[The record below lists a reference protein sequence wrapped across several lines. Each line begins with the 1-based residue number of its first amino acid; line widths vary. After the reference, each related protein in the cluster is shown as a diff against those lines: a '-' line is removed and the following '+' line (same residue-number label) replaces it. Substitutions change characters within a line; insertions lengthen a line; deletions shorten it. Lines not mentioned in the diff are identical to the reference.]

1 MKYMNVAVA
10 AAVLCAAAKTAGAAS
25 GVVETVRF
33 DAALTNST
41 EWTYSSLESNSNGYA
56 LKSQDSLVESPE
68 FWFCVTSVVLDVTAT
83 AASTRSVVI
92 SPAVPENAHAG
103 DASVTFTPAQGT
115 DSTCTA
121 AWDASLRVRSFS
133 ISATKG
139 SATTG
144 KGNIYLKSATI
155 RGVALLE
162 EPSSLL
168 ADAAKYNRV
177 TLCWENPD
185 GASAVDVEIE
195 KDISVPFPG
204 QEPFQCD
211 FAEISNYG
219 GNPLNLADGHDRL
232 HAAYGELAGHN
243 VFAPTNTSG
252 VVQLGSTSDGGWL
265 LFSGVES
272 YKSAKL
278 VVRARKYPG
287 DAAIRNKMP
296 VFGICEGVTNE
307 LGRIELSDEMEDHV
321 LDISELQDGT
331 QLLVRSAPASN
342 GSYSG
347 NGRVQLAFMGVAA
360 SYAKSATVGSSC
372 RIRLVDLSPKT
383 RYVWRARC
391 RDESG
396 NVSSYTDWNAFST
409 GETKYSGGSVIVMR

>member
-1 MKYMNVAVA
+1 M
-10 AAVLCAAAKTAGAAS
+10 
-25 GVVETVRF
+25 
-33 DAALTNST
+33 
-41 EWTYSSLESNSNGYA
+41 
-56 LKSQDSLVESPE
+56 
-68 FWFCVTSVVLDVTAT
+68 
-83 AASTRSVVI
+83 
-92 SPAVPENAHAG
+92 
-103 DASVTFTPAQGT
+103 
-115 DSTCTA
+115 
-121 AWDASLRVRSFS
+121 
-133 ISATKG
+133 
-139 SATTG
+139 
-144 KGNIYLKSATI
+144 
-155 RGVALLE
+155 
-162 EPSSLL
+162 
-168 ADAAKYNRV
+168 

-185 GASAVDVEIE
+185 GASAADVEIE

-265 LFSGVES
+265 LLSGVES

-287 DAAIRNKMP
+287 DAASRNTMP
-296 VFGICEGVTNE
+296 VFGICEGGTNE

-321 LDISELQDGT
+321 LDISELQGGT
-331 QLLVRSAPASN
+331 QLLVRSAPTSN

-347 NGRVQLAFMGVAA
+347 NGRVQLAFIGVAT
-360 SYAKSATVGSSC
+360 SYTKSAMVGSSC
-372 RIRLVDLSPKT
+372 RLRLVDLSPKT

-391 RDESG
+391 RDASG
-396 NVSSYTDWNAFST
+396 NMSDYTDWNVFST
-409 GETKYSGGSVIVMR
+409 GEAKYSGGTIIVMR

>member
-1 MKYMNVAVA
+1 MKYVNVAVA
-10 AAVLCAAAKTAGAAS
+10 AAVLCAAAKTAGAVS

-41 EWTYSSLESNSNGYA
+41 AWTYESVASSTKGYA

-68 FWFCVTSVVLDVTAT
+68 FWFCVTSVVLEVST
-83 AASTRSVVI
+83 SGSVTRSVVM
-92 SPAVPENAHAG
+92 SPAVPENARAG
-103 DASVTFTPAQGT
+103 DASVTCTPTQGT

-133 ISATKG
+133 L

-144 KGNIYLKSATI
+144 AGYIYLKSATI
-155 RGVALLE
+155 LGVALLE

-185 GASAVDVEIE
+185 GASAADVEIE
-195 KDISVPFPG
+195 KDISVPFCG

-287 DAAIRNKMP
+287 DAASRNKMP

-360 SYAKSATVGSSC
+360 SYAKSAMVGSSC

-409 GETKYSGGSVIVMR
+409 GETKYSGGTIIVMR